1 MEVEET
7 FVLVSGLICEP
18 SRARMLWQLLDG
30 RALTARELCI
40 AADVSTTSASNHLSR
55 LLAADLVKAET
66 QGRHRYFSFSN
77 AEVAYVV
84 EALAHLANNRST
96 TTHNNEKPVAGIKY
110 CRTCYDHLAGYVGVE
125 MAEAMRKKSYLK
137 KADKSYTVTQNGWQ
151 WFSKFDISKNDFINT
166 RRPLT
171 RQCLDWSERRPHL
184 AGSLG
189 AVLLNKMLER
199 RWFKKVQSSRELV
212 ITSKGKQ
219 ELYEWLDIT
228 L

>member
-1 MEVEET
+1 MEAEET

-40 AADVSTTSASNHLSR
+40 AADVSTTSASNHLSK
-55 LLAADLVKAET
+55 LLTADIIKVET

-84 EALAHLANNRST
+84 EALANLATNRST
-96 TTHNNEKPVAGIKY
+96 TTNSIEKPTGIKY
-110 CRTCYDHLAGYVGVE
+110 CRTCYDHLAGYAGVE
-125 MAEAMRKKSYLK
+125 MADAMQKNGYLK
-137 KADKSYTVTQNGWQ
+137 KAGSAYSVTQNGWQ
-151 WFSKFDISKNDFINT
+151 WFSKFDISKNDLINN

-184 AGSLG
+184 AGILG

-199 RWFKKVQSSRELV
+199 KWFKKSLQSRELI

-219 ELYEWLDIT
+219 ELYEWLGIN